1 MSAKQWYS
9 HHGFIDGHS
18 KQKYTDCFYE
28 TVFISNEAL
37 QISAKE
43 MYREHVI
50 RSEGGPHLA
59 YHSKHFPST
68 GDPLNPIGV
77 KEYMTVCSY

>member
-1 MSAKQWYS
+1 MDTVSKSIQTAFMKQCLS
-9 HHGFIDGHS
+9 
-18 KQKYTDCFYE
+18 
-28 TVFISNEAL
+28 ISNEAL

-43 MYREHVI
+43 TYREYVI

-77 KEYMTVCSY
+77 KEYMTMCSY